1 MQSVVDSMA
10 QTSEI
15 TSLQASSRIPP
26 GGQVRPR
33 LDYDRI
39 AELIERVAGRDKAAF
54 AELFRYFAPR
64 IKAYGIRNGA
74 TSAAAEELAQEA
86 MISVWRQ
93 AQRFDPQR
101 AGGATWIFTIA
112 RNRRIDMWRRE
123 SRPEIDPDDPT
134 LDEGPED
141 TPDAI
146 HEARQAG
153 TRLREAVNTL
163 PREQAEILHKTY
175 FEDKSHN
182 AISQELGL
190 PLGTVKSRVRLGLA
204 RLRVLMAGFDA

>member
-1 MQSVVDSMA
+1 M
-10 QTSEI
+10 
-15 TSLQASSRIPP
+15 
-26 GGQVRPR
+26 
-33 LDYDRI
+33 DYDRI
-39 AELIERVAGRDKAAF
+39 AELIELVAGRDKAAF

-64 IKAYGIRNGA
+64 IKAYGLRSGA
-74 TSAAAEELAQEA
+74 DPAAAEELAQEA
-86 MISVWRQ
+86 MVSVWRQ
-93 AQRFDPQR
+93 AHRFDRRR
-101 AGGATWIFTIA
+101 AGGSTWIFAIA

-134 LDEGPED
+134 ISDGPAD
-141 TPDAI
+141 PPDRI
-146 HEARQAG
+146 HETKRAESKLRQA
-153 TRLREAVNTL
+153 VNEL
-163 PREQAEILHKTY
+163 PPEQAEILRKTY